1 MFTQIAKWWQAT
13 RDADERKMLAWDNED
28 AQLQCDHKVI
38 LWHTPLRAGNGPG
51 EARVAESPS
60 RRVAHFS
67 LVAESRVA
75 ARSPSGIYYRKY

>member
-38 LWHTPLRAGNGPG
+38 LWQTPLRAGNGPS

-60 RRVAHFS
+60 RSF
-67 LVAESRVA
+67 
-75 ARSPSGIYYRKY
+75 